1 MKLGWQIICS
11 ADSQRLLGTWL
22 PFSGSPSVS
31 PQRLLY
37 NPLSEVRLERRNTH
51 THTHTHEKGGREP
64 GRESRRKR
72 WRGRKREG
80 MMGEC
85 V

>member
-1 MKLGWQIICS
+1 MVLKNRRVSVGS
-11 ADSQRLLGTWL
+11 ADTGEKAKDKEGYGADDTPAQR
-22 PFSGSPSVS
+22 
-31 PQRLLY
+31 
-37 NPLSEVRLERRNTH
+37 H